1 MGFLPDFEG
10 GEEAS
15 VAFPGAM
22 PVGHPHL
29 AGNAFPASH
38 AVVRMQGRFGILH
51 SETRIRQFIQS
62 VSHFK
67 PHRSL
72 RTVSMV
78 TPGSAKKGRFPGNSE
93 NIHS

>member
-38 AVVRMQGRFGILH
+38 AVVRMQGRFGIH
-51 SETRIRQFIQS
+51 YPETRIRQFIQP
-62 VSHFK
+62 VSHLQL
-67 PHRSL
+67 HRNL
-72 RTVSMV
+72 RIVSMLM
-78 TPGSAKKGRFPGNSE
+78 PGSAKKG
-93 NIHS
+93 